1 MNFLHKNNESVEKL
15 LNQAYNCKSSD
26 LKSLL
31 FKIESE
37 LEKDQKNQTILRAKT
52 VITSR
57 IALNSK

>member
-1 MNFLHKNNESVEKL
+1 MHKNNERVEKL

-31 FKIESE
+31 LKIESE

-57 IALNSK
+57 IALNNK

>member
-1 MNFLHKNNESVEKL
+1 MHKNNESVEKL